1 MAFYTP
7 KIKRLF
13 YLLCFSIGLSCYIVM
28 KYYNDNVEI
37 TFHNTKSHL
46 ACTLP
51 EGLNPFDTAAMK
63 FIWSVP
69 PIKCADWPSLVYVD
83 SQGLLQK
90 NKTAMLHYAE
100 TSNLTCTYQTV
111 IRKKGDMEVSLGPRV
126 TFTSGVLVPSDFFHV
141 VCETADGKEIY
152 NNMHHSINNKK
163 VLESGKLKEAE
174 GDHFN
179 VFIYGID
186 AVSRLHAERKLQK
199 TMEYLK
205 SEIGAYVFEGYT
217 KIGGNTFPNIAPL
230 LTGKAIRELPKTDGF
245 LDDFPFLWKNFS
257 NLGYATFH
265 GEDWPEISTFNSNLK
280 GFSEQP
286 VDHYIRPLF
295 LSFDKVSFYKNKL
308 DQAHM
313 FLADKGI
320 RINSHGGLCF
330 GNKPKFKIIIDYY
343 KQFIERYGEKLKF
356 ALSWNNELCHDYLNN
371 LELGDEDIYQF
382 VRWLHKTGRLNNS
395 VFIFLSDHGYLM
407 NELQNTFVGRFEAR
421 MPLFALSIPPGIK
434 TRYPHL
440 HRNLLRNSKRL
451 ITVYDIH
458 EMLTDI
464 VHANFSPKKRSELS
478 NVHLRG
484 ISLFDE
490 IPKSRSCKDAEIPEH
505 FCPCYSSDTVS
516 PEDGEVQ
523 KIATHVTARL
533 NERLRHLRSRCA
545 ELKLHKVNSASVV
558 DSNLVQTQSRFT
570 IRNLIH
576 QSDIGSRLKKRFIVT
591 MTTIPGHAQFEST
604 VELDKVGQM
613 TILNDVIARTN
624 RYKNQSACISE
635 RLLKPFCFCSRQNE

>member
-1 MAFYTP
+1 MAVNGQ
-7 KIKRLF
+7 KIKHFL
-13 YLLCFSIGLSCYIVM
+13 YLLCFCIGTSWYIVL
-28 KYYNDNVEI
+28 KYYSDNVEI

-51 EGLNPFDTAAMK
+51 EGLNPFDAAVMK

-69 PIKCADWPSLVYVD
+69 PIKCADWPSLVYID

-90 NKTAMLHYAE
+90 NETAMLHYTK
-100 TSNLTCTYQTV
+100 TSNLTCAFQTV
-111 IRKKGDMEVSLGPRV
+111 IRKNGDMEVSLGPKV
-126 TFTSGVLVPSDFFHV
+126 TFKSGVLVPTDFFHV
-141 VCETADGKEIY
+141 VCETASGKEIY
-152 NNMHHSINNKK
+152 SNMHHSVNNKK
-163 VLESGKLKEAE
+163 VIESGKLKEAV
-174 GDHFN
+174 GDNFN

-186 AVSRLHAERKLQK
+186 AVSRLHAERKLRK

-205 SEIGAYVFEGYT
+205 NKIGAYVFEGYT

-230 LTGKAIRELPKTDGF
+230 LTGKAIRELPKTDDF

-257 NLGYATFH
+257 RTGYATFH

-280 GFSEQP
+280 GFKEQP
-286 VDHYIRPLF
+286 MDHYIRPLF
-295 LSFDKVSFYKNKL
+295 LAFDKVSFYKNKL

-330 GNKPKFKIIIDYY
+330 GNKPKFRIIIDYY
-343 KQFIERYGEKLKF
+343 KQFIERYGGKLKF

-371 LELGDEDIYQF
+371 LELGDEDIYKF
-382 VRWLHKTGRLNNS
+382 VRWLHTTERLNNS

-407 NELQNTFVGRFEAR
+407 NEIQNTFVGRFEAR
-421 MPLFALSIPPGIK
+421 MPLFALSIPPGLK

-440 HRNLLRNSKRL
+440 HMNLLQNTKRL
-451 ITVYDIH
+451 VTVYDIH
-458 EMLTDI
+458 EMLRDI
-464 VHANFSPKKRSELS
+464 LQANFSPKSSGSSKAPS
-478 NVHLRG
+478 RG

-490 IPKSRSCKDAEIPEH
+490 IPKSRSCKDSEIPEH
-505 FCPCYSSDTVS
+505 YCPCYTSETVS

-523 KIATHVTARL
+523 KIASHIIARL
-533 NERLRHLRSRCA
+533 NEKLRHLRSLCA
-545 ELKLHKVNSASVV
+545 ELKLHKVNTASFV

-576 QSDIGSRLKKRFIVT
+576 QSDIGGRLKKRFIVT
-591 MTTIPGHAQFEST
+591 MTTVPGHAQFEST
-604 VELDKVGQM
+604 VEVDKIGHM

-635 RLLKPFCFCSRQNE
+635 RLLKPFCFCSRQIA